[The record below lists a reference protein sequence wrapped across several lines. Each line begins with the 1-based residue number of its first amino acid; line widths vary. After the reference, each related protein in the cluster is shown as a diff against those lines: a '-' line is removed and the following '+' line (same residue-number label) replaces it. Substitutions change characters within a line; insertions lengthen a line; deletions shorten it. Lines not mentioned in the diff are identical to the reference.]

1 MSGSSSARQSGLREI
16 EKMTGRAIKMAM
28 FITCRVKMRARS
40 RWKGLSAAGAAS
52 TGMTWTGAGLSGAEM
67 ESIFLQYLWLN
78 LAGKRYPAEAHTPWY
93 CRQGFVAGGNLFED
107 QDLC

>member
-1 MSGSSSARQSGLREI
+1 
-16 EKMTGRAIKMAM
+16 
-28 FITCRVKMRARS
+28 
-40 RWKGLSAAGAAS
+40 
-52 TGMTWTGAGLSGAEM
+52 MTWTGAGLSGAEM